1 MGEGWY
7 LIFRLSGSLYGVD
20 AASVLETVML
30 PELALVEEAPPYI
43 RGVFNLRGRVA
54 PVIDIGIKF
63 GHKPEPYNLNDIVV
77 VMESGGA
84 LAGVIG
90 NEAVEVREIRANDI
104 EVLPPYAHGE
114 AQGAG
119 FILGEAKS
127 GADLIMILDI
137 SRLLSTG
144 QGVAGPAPALMEAE
158 TLISGHPA
166 FCPEAGPVERLAFR
180 ERALKLMK
188 SPEEAAAEGLI
199 PLAVA
204 GMEGE
209 YIAFE
214 MSSVAEFSD
223 ITAVAP
229 VPCCPPHI
237 MGSMNLRG
245 NIVTL
250 IDIRAVLGM
259 PRANTAG
266 LKKAVIAGLGG
277 TYAGAAVEDVFDVVF
292 LLPSAVMP
300 MPRTAKDKGERYVL
314 GAAPY
319 AGKFMTVIN
328 LSMLLQS
335 EELVVDEGA

>member
-1 MGEGWY
+1 MGGGYY
-7 LIFRLSGSLYGVD
+7 LIFSLSGSLYGVD

-30 PELALVEEAPPYI
+30 PELAAVQEAPPYI

-90 NEAVEVREIRANDI
+90 NEAVEVREIRASDI
-104 EVLPPYAHGE
+104 EALPPYAHGE
-114 AQGAG
+114 APGAG
-119 FILGEAKS
+119 FILAEAKS

-137 SRLLSTG
+137 PRLLSTG
-144 QGVAGPAPALMEAE
+144 QGVAGTAQALVEAE
-158 TLISGHPA
+158 TPLSGHQA
-166 FCPEAGPVERLAFR
+166 FCPEAVPALRRAFR

-188 SPEEAAAEGLI
+188 VPEEAAAEGLI

-229 VPCCPPHI
+229 VPCSPPHI

-259 PRANTAG
+259 PQANTAG

-292 LLPSAVMP
+292 MLPSAVMP
-300 MPRTAKDKGERYVL
+300 MPRATKDKAERYVM

-319 AGKFMTVIN
+319 AGKFMTIIN